1 VADEKGKKKGA
12 DKGSEKGAAG
22 EAGPRP
28 DVGSSAHAHASA
40 KPHPKLDSET
50 YEHELKK
57 LQIELVKLQEYI
69 KHAGLRVAVIFEG
82 RDAAGKGG
90 TIKRITEFLNPRVV
104 RIAALGTPSDREKTE
119 WYFQRYVEELPSA
132 GEMVLFDRSWY
143 NRAGVERVMGFCTED
158 QVWEF
163 FRTCPEF
170 ERMLIRDGLILIK
183 YWFSVS
189 DDEQERRFQARV
201 KNPLK
206 QWKLSPMD
214 LESRMRWV
222 EYSKAKDEMF
232 SYTDTKDSPW
242 WVVNAEEKK
251 RARLNMIHHLLSMVP
266 YEDVLPKELK
276 LTARPP
282 DKGYARPPIESQ
294 TFVPEVY

>member
-1 VADEKGKKKGA
+1 MADEKGKKKGA

-28 DVGSSAHAHASA
+28 GAPPSSSSA
-40 KPHPKLDSET
+40 HPKLDTDT

-104 RIAALGTPSDREKTE
+104 RIAALGTPSDRERTE

-170 ERMLIRDGLILIK
+170 ERMLIRDGLILLK

-251 RARLNMIHHLLSMVP
+251 RARLNMIHHLLSMIP

-276 LTARPP
+276 LTTRPP

-294 TFVPEVY
+294 TFIPEIY